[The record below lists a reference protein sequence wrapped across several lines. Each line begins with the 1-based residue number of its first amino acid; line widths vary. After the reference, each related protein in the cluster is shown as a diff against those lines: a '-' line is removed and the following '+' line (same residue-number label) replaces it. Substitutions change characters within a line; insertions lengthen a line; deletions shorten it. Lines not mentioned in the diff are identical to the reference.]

1 MNTPLLDEWRKGVE
15 KRFIVWA
22 LSRDDDWWEEGQGHV
37 SIWDIRIMIDFFKE
51 ELSFLLH
58 QSYEQGKRNG
68 KQKMLIKVVQWMN
81 KQGYEGLQEEFVNAL
96 TKEEK
101 V

>member
-1 MNTPLLDEWRKGVE
+1 MTTPLPEEWS
-15 KRFIVWA
+15 KRFDKDFPLV
-22 LSRDDDWWEEGQGHV
+22 LGNKY
-37 SIWDIRIMIDFFKE
+37 SIANEIKWFIR
-51 ELSFLLH
+51 SLLL
-58 QSYEQGKRNG
+58 QSYEQGKRE
-68 KQKMLIKVVQWMN
+68 MLIKVVQWMN